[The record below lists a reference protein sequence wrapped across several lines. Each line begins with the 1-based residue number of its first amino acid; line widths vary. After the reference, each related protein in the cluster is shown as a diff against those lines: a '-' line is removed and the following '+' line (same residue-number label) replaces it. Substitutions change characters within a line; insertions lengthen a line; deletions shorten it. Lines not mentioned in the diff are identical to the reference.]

1 MSWRRD
7 LRQEEKQPVK
17 KCWKVVM
24 NLYNK
29 TILPGSTI
37 GIIGGGQLGRM
48 MALAAKAQ
56 GFRIAVLEPTSD
68 SPCGQVADV
77 EVIGAYDDREAISKL
92 AAVSDVITYEF
103 ENIDAETLRWICE
116 QAYVPQ
122 GPELLAITQDR
133 IKEKAAIREA
143 GVQVAPY
150 EVIESMDDLVLK
162 IKTVGYPAVLKTAR
176 GGYDGK
182 GQLVIKSQQ
191 DLAQGESLINHGAC
205 VLERW
210 IPFVKEISVIVTR
223 RLDGK
228 TAVFPVGENIHV
240 ENILHQTI
248 VPARITTGMK
258 LRAVEKAK
266 QIADSLGLVGTL
278 AVEMFV
284 TEDGTIYI
292 NELAP
297 RPHNSGHYSIE
308 ACETSQFEQH
318 IRAICNWHLGSTEL
332 LKPAV
337 MVNLLGEHL
346 DELFSEIPA
355 LTDWKIHL
363 YGKKEAKIKR
373 KMGHVTLLRDS
384 VEEAL
389 AVVETSNIWGAVKQK
404 IGG

>member
-1 MSWRRD
+1 MSS
-7 LRQEEKQPVK
+7 
-17 KCWKVVM
+17 
-24 NLYNK
+24 K
-29 TILPGSTI
+29 TILPGATI

-48 MALAAKAQ
+48 MALAAKAK
-56 GFRIAVLEPTSD
+56 GFRIAVLEPAAD
-68 SPCGQVADV
+68 SPCGQVADI
-77 EVIGAYDDREAISKL
+77 EVIGAYDDREAITKL

-122 GPELLAITQDR
+122 GPQLLAITQDR
-133 IKEKAAIREA
+133 IKEKAAICQA
-143 GVQVAPY
+143 GVEVAPY
-150 EVIESMDDLVLK
+150 EVIESVEDLFVK
-162 IKTVGYPAVLKTAR
+162 INTIGYPAVLKTAR

-182 GQLVIKSQQ
+182 GQLVIKTEQ
-191 DLAQGESLINHGAC
+191 DLEKGEALLEHGAC
-205 VLERW
+205 VLEKW
-210 IPFVKEISVIVTR
+210 IRFEKEISVIVTR
-223 RLDGK
+223 SLDGE
-228 TAVFPVGENIHV
+228 TAIFPVGENIHV

-248 VPARITTGMK
+248 VPARISTGLQ

-308 ACETSQFEQH
+308 GCVTSQFEQH
-318 IRAICNWHLGSTEL
+318 VLAICNWPLGSTEL
-332 LKPAV
+332 LKPSV

-346 DELFSEIPA
+346 EELFAEIPA

-389 AVVETSNIWGAVKQK
+389 AEVNESSIWGAVKEK